1 MVPSNGMCIGVTPSG
16 VAGNTRPSI
25 SSATRCATMFAARMS
40 VPVGRCGPCC
50 STLPAGRMTSGFSLN
65 CAAISGCVNSEKNR
79 LGSIA
84 APFRH
89 AAARRLDH
97 VDKANAATVFLDRA
111 QCGVDHGK
119 RDIAIVGAQL
129 VTLAAATTRGEQIE
143 LGPEHVA
150 LRHSQLFPLGIA
162 VLAAL
167 DIERRALVQLLRR
180 VPGAEIDLV
189 VHQALGSEDPHRE
202 DAG

>member
-1 MVPSNGMCIGVTPSG
+1 M
-16 VAGNTRPSI
+16 R
-25 SSATRCATMFAARMS
+25 SATCCAIMFAASVS

-50 STLPAGRMTSGFSLN
+50 STLPAGRMTSGFFLN
-65 CAAISGCVNSEKNR
+65 CAAISGCVNSERNR

-89 AAARRLDH
+89 AATRRLDD
-97 VDKANAATVFLDRA
+97 VGKADAAPIFLDRA

-143 LGPEHVA
+143 
-150 LRHSQLFPLGIA
+150 
-162 VLAAL
+162 
-167 DIERRALVQLLRR
+167 
-180 VPGAEIDLV
+180 
-189 VHQALGSEDPHRE
+189 
-202 DAG
+202 